1 MTTLRSALFLA
12 GALVLTAIFGILVP
26 LSRVLG
32 RRPPFAFARAYARAM
47 LVWIRASLGIRC
59 EVAGWENVP
68 REPAIVMAKHQS
80 AWETIFLE
88 ARFPDQCWIVKR
100 ELLWLPFVGWG
111 LMAVRCIAI
120 DRSSG
125 TTAREQ
131 VVQQGARRL
140 AEGLWVT
147 IFPEGTRVAPGKRG
161 RYGIGGA
168 LLATRTGAPILP
180 IAHNA
185 GELWPRYAFRKRAGC
200 VKVVIGP
207 LIRTEGR
214 DAIAVNNEVQ
224 EWIEAQMLVISSPGR
239 HAGA

>member
-1 MTTLRSALFLA
+1 MTTLRSVVFLA
-12 GALVLTAIFGILVP
+12 GGVLLTAIFGILVP
-26 LSRVLG
+26 SGRLLG
-32 RRPPFAFARAYARAM
+32 KRAPFVFARTYARLM
-47 LVWIRASLGIRC
+47 LGWIEASLGIRSSV
-59 EVAGWENVP
+59 EGWENVP
-68 REPAIVMAKHQS
+68 AEPAIVMSKHQS

-88 ARFPDQCWIVKR
+88 ARLPDQCWIVKR

-111 LMAVRCIAI
+111 LMAIRCIAI

-125 TTAREQ
+125 MNAREQ
-131 VVQQGARRL
+131 VVQQGRQRL
-140 AEGLWVT
+140 QEGHWVT

-185 GELWPRYAFRKRAGC
+185 GEFWPRYAFRKRAGC
-200 VKVVIGP
+200 VKVVVGP

-214 DAIAVNNEVQ
+214 DAISVNQ
-224 EWIEAQMLVISSPGR
+224 ELERWIEDRMREISAEP